1 MTQLIGWLL
10 LALAK
15 TELRKHSSHAT
26 RMKSLRL
33 ISCLSRQQMMTTTPT
48 IKGSQIQSATMEVM
62 VKMERI
68 LAAKADHQVKVVMVQ
83 GSSSE

>member
-1 MTQLIGWLL
+1 
-10 LALAK
+10 
-15 TELRKHSSHAT
+15 
-26 RMKSLRL
+26 
-33 ISCLSRQQMMTTTPT
+33 MMTTTHT

-83 GSSSE
+83 GSSSECQLSFTHPLTKFKFHH

>member
-1 MTQLIGWLL
+1 
-10 LALAK
+10 
-15 TELRKHSSHAT
+15 
-26 RMKSLRL
+26 
-33 ISCLSRQQMMTTTPT
+33 MMTTTPT

-83 GSSSE
+83 GSSSECQLSFTHPLTKFKFHH